1 MVIRDKG
8 HYLLIKGSTQ
18 QESITIINIY
28 TSNEN
33 QIYEAK
39 SDRSK
44 WRSSSTIID
53 TLIPHSE

>member
-1 MVIRDKG
+1 MVMRDKG

-18 QESITIINIY
+18 KESITITNIY

-33 QIYEAK
+33 EVYEAK

-44 WRSSSTIID
+44 WRRI
-53 TLIPHSE
+53 LQ